1 MNLTAIVVDDEANS
15 RAILKNYL
23 NKYCPTV
30 KVLGEAASV
39 QETLTL
45 LTSHNPDILF
55 LDVEMPYG
63 NAFDLLEQVPDR
75 TFETVFV
82 TAYDHYAV
90 DALNAQATYY
100 LLKPIAIDNL
110 IKAVDHVSHIKE
122 REKELQDKVLTP
134 KVSAAAADGK
144 ITIPQ
149 QDGFEVLRISEILYC
164 QADDNYT
171 KIFLNQGQKLVSK
184 TLKYF
189 EDSLS
194 DQGFVRIHKSFL
206 VNVSTIVRYKKGKGG
221 SVQLSSGKELMVSSS
236 KKGALL
242 DYFK

>member
-1 MNLTAIVVDDEANS
+1 MKLTAIVVDDEANS

-23 NKYCPTV
+23 QKYCPTV
-30 KVLGEAASV
+30 QVLGEAASV
-39 QETLTL
+39 QETLKILETE
-45 LTSHNPDILF
+45 NPDLLF

-134 KVSAAAADGK
+134 KISATVDGK

-149 QDGFEVLRISEILYC
+149 QDGFEVLKISEILYC

-171 KIFLNQGQKLVSK
+171 KIFLNSGQKLVSK

-189 EDSLS
+189 EDSLK
-194 DQGFVRIHKSFL
+194 DQGFVRIHKSYL
-206 VNVSTIVRYKKGKGG
+206 VNINMIVRYKKGKGG

>member
-1 MNLTAIVVDDEANS
+1 MNVTAIIVDDEANS
-15 RAILKNYL
+15 RIILRNYL
-23 NKYCPTV
+23 SKYCKTV
-30 KVLGEAASV
+30 TVLGEAASV
-39 QETLTL
+39 QETIEL
-45 LTSHNPDILF
+45 LKSHTPDVLF

-75 TFETVFV
+75 TFEIVFV

-110 IKAVDHVSHIKE
+110 IKAVDHVTHIKQ
-122 REKELQDKVLTP
+122 RETALLDTVLVP
-134 KVSAAAADGK
+134 KVTSAEGK

-149 QDGFEVLRISEILYC
+149 QDGFEVLQISDILYC
-164 QADDNYT
+164 EADDNYT
-171 KIFLNQGQKLVSK
+171 KIYLEKGHKLVSK

-189 EDSLS
+189 EESLNLH
-194 DQGFVRIHKSFL
+194 GFIRIHKSYL
-206 VNVSTIVRYKKGKGG
+206 VNVSKVTRYKKGKGG
-221 SVQLSSGKELMVSSS
+221 SVVLSSGKELSVSSS
-236 KKGALL
+236 KKGTLL

>member
-1 MNLTAIVVDDEANS
+1 MNLSAIIVDDEANS
-15 RAILKNYL
+15 RAILRNYL
-23 NKYCPTV
+23 GKYCPSV

-39 QETLTL
+39 KETLEL
-45 LTSHNPDILF
+45 LKSNDPDLLF

-75 TFETVFV
+75 TFEIVFV

-90 DALNAQATYY
+90 EALNAQATYY

-122 REKELQDKVLTP
+122 REKELQDAVLIS
-134 KVSAAAADGK
+134 KVSATEGK

-149 QDGFEVLRISEILYC
+149 QDGFEVLEISDILYC
-164 QADDNYT
+164 EADDNYT
-171 KIFLNQGQKLVSK
+171 KIFLDKGRKLVSK

-189 EDSLS
+189 EDSLTPH
-194 DQGFVRIHKSFL
+194 GFARIHKSYL
-206 VNVSTIVRYKKGKGG
+206 VNVNKVIRYRKGKGG
-221 SVQLSSGKELMVSSS
+221 SIVLSSGKELSVSSS
-236 KKGALL
+236 KKGTLL

>member
-1 MNLTAIVVDDEANS
+1 
-15 RAILKNYL
+15 
-23 NKYCPTV
+23 
-30 KVLGEAASV
+30 
-39 QETLTL
+39 
-45 LTSHNPDILF
+45 
-55 LDVEMPYG
+55 
-63 NAFDLLEQVPDR
+63 
-75 TFETVFV
+75 
-82 TAYDHYAV
+82 
-90 DALNAQATYY
+90 
-100 LLKPIAIDNL
+100 LKPIAIDNL

>member
-1 MNLTAIVVDDEANS
+1 VNLTAIVVDDEANS

-23 NKYCPTV
+23 SKYCPAVT
-30 KVLGEAASV
+30 VLGEAASV
-39 QETLTL
+39 KETLTL
-45 LTSHNPDILF
+45 LESNNPDLLF

-90 DALNAQATYY
+90 DALNMQATYY

-110 IKAVDHVSHIKE
+110 IKAVDHVIHIKE
-122 REKELQDKVLTP
+122 REKELQDKVLVP
-134 KVSAAAADGK
+134 KISATVDGK

-149 QDGFEVLRISEILYC
+149 QDGFEVLKISDILYC

-171 KIFLNQGQKLVSK
+171 KIFLSKGQKLVSK

-189 EDSLS
+189 EDSLKPH
-194 DQGFVRIHKSFL
+194 GFVRIHKSYL

-236 KKGALL
+236 KKGTLL

>member
-1 MNLTAIVVDDEANS
+1 MNLTAIIVDDEVNS
-15 RAILKNYL
+15 RVILRNYL
-23 NKYCPTV
+23 GKYCTTV
-30 KVLGEAASV
+30 TILGEAASV
-39 QETLTL
+39 QETLEL
-45 LTSHNPDILF
+45 LKTNTPDMLF

-75 TFETVFV
+75 TFEIVFV

-110 IKAVDHVSHIKE
+110 IKAVDHVTHIKK
-122 REKELQDKVLTP
+122 KEQKLLDAVLVP
-134 KVSAAAADGK
+134 KITTVEGK

-149 QDGFEVLRISEILYC
+149 QDGFEVLEISDILYC
-164 QADDNYT
+164 EADDNYT
-171 KIFLNQGQKLVSK
+171 KIYLNKGQKLVSK

-194 DQGFVRIHKSFL
+194 PQGFVRTHKSYL
-206 VNVSTIVRYKKGKGG
+206 VNVSKIVRYRKGKGG
-221 SVQLSSGKELMVSSS
+221 SIVLSSGKELAVSSS
-236 KKGALL
+236 KKGVLL

>member
-1 MNLTAIVVDDEANS
+1 MNLTAIIVDDEANG
-15 RAILKNYL
+15 RTILRNYL
-23 NKYCPTV
+23 KKYCPSV
-30 KVLGEAASV
+30 SVLGEAASV
-39 QETLTL
+39 QETLVL
-45 LTSHNPDILF
+45 LKSYTPDILF

-63 NAFDLLEQVPDR
+63 NAFDLLEQIPDR
-75 TFETVFV
+75 TFEIVFV

-110 IKAVDHVSHIKE
+110 IKAVDHVAHIKQ
-122 REKELQDKVLTP
+122 READLQDAVLVP
-134 KVSAAAADGK
+134 KITVVEDK

-149 QDGFEVLRISEILYC
+149 QDGFEVLNISEILYC

-171 KIFLNQGQKLVSK
+171 KIFLEQGQRLVSK

-189 EDSLS
+189 EDSLNT
-194 DQGFVRIHKSFL
+194 QGFARIHKSYL
-206 VNVSTIVRYKKGKGG
+206 VNVNKITRYRKGKGG
-221 SVQLSSGKELMVSSS
+221 SIVISSGKELSVSSS

>member
-1 MNLTAIVVDDEANS
+1 VNLTAIVVDDEANS

-30 KVLGEAASV
+30 EVLGEAASV

-45 LTSHNPDILF
+45 LASNNPDLLF

-110 IKAVDHVSHIKE
+110 IKAVEHVSHIKE

-134 KVSAAAADGK
+134 KVSAAADGK

-149 QDGFEVLRISEILYC
+149 QDGFEVLKISEILYC

>member
-1 MNLTAIVVDDEANS
+1 MNLTAIIVDDEANS
-15 RAILKNYL
+15 RAILRNYVT
-23 NKYCPTV
+23 KYCPSV
-30 KVLGEAASV
+30 AILGEAASV
-39 QETLTL
+39 QDTLIL
-45 LTSHNPDILF
+45 LESMEPDLLF

-110 IKAVDHVSHIKE
+110 IKAVNHVSHIKE

-134 KVSAAAADGK
+134 KNAAKGK

-149 QDGFEVLRISEILYC
+149 QDGFEVLEISKILYC

-171 KIFLNQGQKLVSK
+171 YIYLEQGQKLVSK

-189 EDSLS
+189 EESLS
-194 DQGFVRIHKSFL
+194 DYGFVRIHKSYL
-206 VNVSTIVRYKKGKGG
+206 VNVDRVIKYKKGKGG
-221 SVQLSSGKELMVSSS
+221 SVVLSSGKEIMVSSS
-236 KKGALL
+236 KKGVLL
-242 DYFK
+242 DYFR

>member
-1 MNLTAIVVDDEANS
+1 MSITAIIVDDEANS
-15 RAILKNYL
+15 RVILRNYL
-23 NKYCPTV
+23 SKYCPSV
-30 KVLGEAASV
+30 SILDEAASV
-39 QETLTL
+39 QETLKL
-45 LTSHNPDILF
+45 LESHTPDVLF

-75 TFETVFV
+75 TFEIVFV

-122 REKELQDKVLTP
+122 REKELQDAILVP
-134 KVSAAAADGK
+134 KVKNVEGK

-149 QDGFEVLRISEILYC
+149 QDGFEVLEIVDILYC

-171 KIFLNQGQKLVSK
+171 KIFLDQGQKLVSK

-189 EDSLS
+189 EDSLT
-194 DQGFVRIHKSFL
+194 DYGFVRIHKSYL
-206 VNVSTIVRYKKGKGG
+206 VNINKVTRYRKGKGG
-221 SVQLSSGKELMVSSS
+221 SIVLSSGKELAVSSS
-236 KKGALL
+236 KKGILL

>member
-1 MNLTAIVVDDEANS
+1 MNLTAIIVDDEANS
-15 RAILKNYL
+15 RAILRNYL
-23 NKYCPTV
+23 GKYCPSVTI
-30 KVLGEAASV
+30 LGEAASV
-39 QETLTL
+39 QETLEQL
-45 LTSHNPDILF
+45 KSHIPDLLF

-63 NAFDLLEQVPDR
+63 NAFDLFEQVPDR
-75 TFETVFV
+75 TFEIVFV

-110 IKAVDHVSHIKE
+110 IKAVDHVSHIKQ
-122 REKELQDKVLTP
+122 REAVLQDAVLVP
-134 KVSAAAADGK
+134 KVTTAEGK

-149 QDGFEVLRISEILYC
+149 QDGFEVLQISNILYC
-164 QADDNYT
+164 EADDNYT
-171 KIFLNQGQKLVSK
+171 KIYLNKGQKLVSK

-189 EDSLS
+189 EELLNLH
-194 DQGFVRIHKSFL
+194 GFARIHKSYL
-206 VNVSTIVRYKKGKGG
+206 VNVSEVIRYRKGKGG
-221 SVQLSSGKELMVSSS
+221 SIELSSGKELPVSSS

>member
-1 MNLTAIVVDDEANS
+1 MNLTAIIVDDEANS
-15 RAILKNYL
+15 RTILRNYL
-23 NKYCPTV
+23 GKYCPSVTI
-30 KVLGEAASV
+30 LGEAASV
-39 QETLTL
+39 KETLVEL
-45 LTSHNPDILF
+45 ESHIPDLLF

-75 TFETVFV
+75 TFEIVFV

-110 IKAVDHVSHIKE
+110 IKAVEHVSYIKQ
-122 REKELQDKVLTP
+122 REAVLQDAVLVP
-134 KVSAAAADGK
+134 KVTTAEGK

-149 QDGFEVLRISEILYC
+149 QDGFEVLQISNILYC
-164 QADDNYT
+164 EADDNYT
-171 KIFLNQGQKLVSK
+171 KIYLDKGQKLVSK

-189 EDSLS
+189 EESLS
-194 DQGFVRIHKSFL
+194 SHGFVRIHKSYL
-206 VNVSTIVRYKKGKGG
+206 VNVSKIIRYRKGKGG
-221 SVQLSSGKELMVSSS
+221 SIELSSGKELPVSSS

-242 DYFK
+242 AYFK

>member
-1 MNLTAIVVDDEANS
+1 MNLTAIVVDDEVNS
-15 RAILKNYL
+15 REILKNYL

-30 KVLGEAASV
+30 KVIGEAASV
-39 QETLTL
+39 PETLKL
-45 LTSHNPDILF
+45 LESNNPDLLF

-122 REKELQDKVLTP
+122 REKELQDKVLIP
-134 KVSAAAADGK
+134 KISAAADGK

-149 QDGFEVLRISEILYC
+149 QDGFEVLKVAEILYC

-189 EDSLS
+189 EDSLV
-194 DQGFVRIHKSFL
+194 DQGFVRIHKSYL
-206 VNVSTIVRYKKGKGG
+206 VNVNAIVRYKKGKGG
-221 SVQLSSGKELMVSSS
+221 SVQLNSGKELLVSSS

>member
-1 MNLTAIVVDDEANS
+1 MSLTAIIVDDEANS
-15 RAILKNYL
+15 RTILRNYL
-23 NKYCPTV
+23 GKYCPSV
-30 KVLGEAASV
+30 NVLDEAASV

-45 LTSHNPDILF
+45 LASHTPDVLF

-75 TFETVFV
+75 TFEIVFV

-110 IKAVDHVSHIKE
+110 IKAVDHVTHIKQ
-122 REKELQDKVLTP
+122 REAALQDAVLVP
-134 KVSAAAADGK
+134 KIQNVKGK

-149 QDGFEVLRISEILYC
+149 QDGFEVLNIDDILYC

-171 KIFLNQGQKLVSK
+171 KIYLNQGQKLVSK

-189 EDSLS
+189 EDSLTTH
-194 DQGFVRIHKSFL
+194 GFVRIHKSYL
-206 VNVSTIVRYKKGKGG
+206 VNITKITRYRKGKGG
-221 SVQLSSGKELMVSSS
+221 SVVLTSGKELAVSSS
-236 KKGALL
+236 KKGILL

>member
-1 MNLTAIVVDDEANS
+1 MKLNAIIVDDEANS
-15 RAILKNYL
+15 RTILKNYL
-23 NKYCPTV
+23 QKYCPSV
-30 KVLGEAASV
+30 HILDEAASV
-39 QETLTL
+39 PETLEL
-45 LTSHNPDILF
+45 LKSHTPDLLF

-75 TFETVFV
+75 TFEIVFV

-110 IKAVDHVSHIKE
+110 IKAVDHVAYIKE
-122 REKELQDKVLTP
+122 REKALQDAVLVP
-134 KVSAAAADGK
+134 KINRVAGK

-149 QDGFEVLRISEILYC
+149 QDGFEVLDIAEILYC

-171 KIFLNQGQKLVSK
+171 RIYLGQGQKLVSK

-189 EDSLS
+189 EDSLNE
-194 DQGFVRIHKSFL
+194 QGFVRIHKSYL
-206 VNVSTIVRYKKGKGG
+206 VNINQIVRYRRGKGG
-221 SVQLSSGKELMVSSS
+221 SVELSSGKELAVSSS
-236 KKGALL
+236 KKANLL

>member
-23 NKYCPTV
+23 NKYCPSV

-39 QETLTL
+39 QETLKL
-45 LTSHNPDILF
+45 LESNNPDLLF

-110 IKAVDHVSHIKE
+110 IKAVDHVGHIKE

-134 KVSAAAADGK
+134 KISPTVDGK

-149 QDGFEVLRISEILYC
+149 QDGFEVLKVSEILYC

-189 EDSLS
+189 EDSLKEH
-194 DQGFVRIHKSFL
+194 GFVRIHKSYL
-206 VNVSTIVRYKKGKGG
+206 VNVNTIVKYKKGKGG

-236 KKGALL
+236 KKGTLL

>member
-1 MNLTAIVVDDEANS
+1 MKLSAIVVDDEANS

-23 NKYCPTV
+23 KKYCPSV
-30 KVLGEAASV
+30 EVLGEAASV
-39 QETLTL
+39 QETLEL
-45 LTSHNPDILF
+45 LESNDPDLLF

-134 KVSAAAADGK
+134 KMNPNVEGK

-149 QDGFEVLRISEILYC
+149 QDGFEVLNIADILYC

-189 EDSLS
+189 ENSLT
-194 DQGFVRIHKSFL
+194 DHGFVRIHKSYL
-206 VNVSTIVRYKKGKGG
+206 VNINSIVRYKKGKGG

-236 KKGALL
+236 KKGILL

>member
-1 MNLTAIVVDDEANS
+1 MNITAIIVDDEANS
-15 RAILKNYL
+15 RLILANYL
-23 NKYCPTV
+23 QKYCPSVTV
-30 KVLGEAASV
+30 LAEAASV
-39 QETLTL
+39 KETLTVL
-45 LTSHNPDILF
+45 ESHDPDLLF

-63 NAFDLLEQVPDR
+63 NAFDLLDQVPDR

-82 TAYDHYAV
+82 TAYDHYAM

-100 LLKPIAIDNL
+100 LLKPIGIDNL
-110 IKAVDHVSHIKE
+110 IAAVHHVTHIKT
-122 REKELQDKVLTP
+122 REAALQDAVLVP
-134 KVSAAAADGK
+134 KMSSAAGK

-149 QDGFEVLRISEILYC
+149 QDGFEVLQISEIIYC

-171 KIFLNQGQKLVSK
+171 ILHLEKGKKLVSK

-189 EDSLS
+189 EDALS
-194 DQGFVRIHKSFL
+194 VHGFARIHKSHL
-206 VNVSTIVRYKKGKGG
+206 VNISTITQYKKGKGG
-221 SVQLSSGKELMVSSS
+221 SVVLSSGKELIVSAA